1 MTRRTARTRR
11 TLGALGAHDVRRI
24 LAAVLLGALALGLS
38 ASAQTVSDAHAAT
51 SCTKHV
57 KRDVKH
63 VKRHGKRK
71 KVVLLRPYWSCHE
84 VAEPVVATPATP
96 SAPAPAPTPV
106 PTPEPEANAIGV
118 VARDANKHFS
128 FEPTRTV
135 VKAGTLTMQLINE
148 GEDPHTMAIQRIGP
162 GGTPEGKET
171 VIPET
176 ASKGQN
182 LETVEVQPGHYRMW
196 CTLYHHAEEGMEF
209 ELTVE

>member
-1 MTRRTARTRR
+1 MRR
-11 TLGALGAHDVRRI
+11 ALA
-24 LAAVLLGALALGLS
+24 ALALAALALAVF
-38 ASAQTVSDAHAAT
+38 ASARPTQDARAAT
-51 SCTKHV
+51 SCTKHT
-57 KRDVKH
+57 KRVVKH
-63 VKRHGKRK
+63 VKRHGKTKR
-71 KVVLLRPYWSCHE
+71 VVRLTHYWTCQE
-84 VAEPVVATPATP
+84 VATPPVTTTP
-96 SAPAPAPTPV
+96 PAPTPT
-106 PTPEPEANAIGV
+106 PAPQAPAPQPEPEANAIGV

-182 LETVEVQPGHYRMW
+182 LETVEVQPGRYRMW

-209 ELTVE
+209 DLTVE